1 MQRQGA
7 KSLLSIKQL
16 VAGAMAVFFFYCTQV
31 AAELTIEIT
40 QGVDN
45 PTSIAIAPFKSAGS
59 LPEDVA
65 AIVSADLQRS
75 GQFAPV
81 NRKNM
86 LSFPQSSQEV
96 YYRDWRALNT
106 EFLVIGGLEPAANG
120 YQFWFELYDILN
132 QRKLL
137 KRTVSAGSNDLR
149 GLAHYAS
156 DVVYEEITGIR
167 GAFSTK
173 MIYVEVIRD
182 LNNPKNSTYRLMHA
196 DADGARE
203 KELLLSQQPLLSP
216 RWSPDGK
223 RVTYVSFET
232 TRPAIFVQEIAT
244 GKRQQVTNF
253 KGLNGAPAW
262 SPDGKSL
269 AFVLSKDGNPEIY
282 TLELIS
288 GKYKRITNHFAI
300 DTEPSWTSDGKGIIF
315 TSNRGGQ
322 PQIYQVDIASGRTE
336 RVTFYGDYNARS
348 SLSPD
353 GKTMV
358 MVHRQNGVFHI
369 AAQDMATGDIRIL
382 TETKLDESPSIA
394 PNGAMLLYATQDK
407 GKGIL
412 GAVSLDAGVKFKLP
426 SKRGDVREP
435 AWSPYM
441 N

>member
-1 MQRQGA
+1 MPSLKKYLA
-7 KSLLSIKQL
+7 KGLGLICLLS
-16 VAGAMAVFFFYCTQV
+16 ASAW
-31 AAELTIEIT
+31 AELTIEIT
-40 QGVDN
+40 QGIDN
-45 PTSIAIAPFKSAGS
+45 PTSIAVSPFKSGAGQ
-59 LPEDVA
+59 PEDVA
-65 AIVSADLQRS
+65 AIISANLQRS
-75 GQFAPV
+75 GQFAPL

-86 LSFPQSSQEV
+86 LSFPQSASEV
-96 YYRDWRALNT
+96 FYRDWRALDT
-106 EFLVIGGLEPAANG
+106 EFLVIGSVVPSAGG
-120 YQFWFELYDILN
+120 YQLSFELYDILN
-132 QRKLL
+132 QKSML
-137 KRTVSAGSNDLR
+137 KRTVSAGSSELR
-149 GLAHYAS
+149 SLAHYAS
-156 DVVYEEITGIR
+156 DVIYEEITGIR

-173 MIYVEVIRD
+173 MIYVEVLRD

-203 KELLLSQQPLLSP
+203 KELLRSKQPLLSP

-223 RVTYVSFET
+223 RVAYVSFET
-232 TRPAIFVQEIAT
+232 TRPAIYVQEIAT
-244 GKRQQVTNF
+244 GARQQVTNF

-262 SPDGKSL
+262 SPDGKRL

-282 TLELIS
+282 TLELTS
-288 GKYKRITNHFAI
+288 GKYNRVTNHFAI
-300 DTEPSWTSDGKGIIF
+300 DTEPSWSGDGKGIIF

-322 PQIYQVDIASGRTE
+322 PQIYQIDLASGRTE

-369 AAQDMATGDIRIL
+369 AAQDMVTGDIRIL

-394 PNGAMLLYATQDK
+394 PNNAMLLYATQEN

-426 SKRGDVREP
+426 SKSGDVREP
-435 AWSPYM
+435 AWSPFM